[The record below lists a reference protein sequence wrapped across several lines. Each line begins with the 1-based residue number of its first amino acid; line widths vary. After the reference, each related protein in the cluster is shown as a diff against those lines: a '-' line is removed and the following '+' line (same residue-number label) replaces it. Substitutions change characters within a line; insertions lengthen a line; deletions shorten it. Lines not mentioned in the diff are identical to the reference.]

1 MDNAIVGVTG
11 LTCYILAETATNW
24 VDSISPLGIVALVVY
39 YFLIKFDKKLD
50 AVEKATN
57 KIEIDVE
64 EIKDKVEHEHNKEN
78 CNE

>member
-11 LTCYILAETATNW
+11 LTCYIMAQTATNW
-24 VDSISPLGIVALVVY
+24 IDSISPLGIVALVVY

-50 AVEKATN
+50 AVEKATS

-64 EIKDKVEHEHNKEN
+64 EIKDKVELNKEKE
-78 CNE
+78 NE

>member
-11 LTCYILAETATNW
+11 FTCYILAETATNW
-24 VDSISPLGIVALVVY
+24 IDSISPLGIVALVVY